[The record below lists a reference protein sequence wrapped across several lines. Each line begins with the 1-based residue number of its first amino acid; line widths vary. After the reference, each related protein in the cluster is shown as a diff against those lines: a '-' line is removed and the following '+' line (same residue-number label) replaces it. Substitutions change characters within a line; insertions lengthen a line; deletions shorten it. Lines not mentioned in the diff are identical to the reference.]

1 MNRIFRSRGVIL
13 AVLAAAGALLA
24 GCSTTTQI
32 ASGNLCM
39 TAINQGIP
47 APGEPVLARAC
58 APGQNQQWAFGG
70 TGRITGVGGLCLD
83 VQGGVGR
90 DGAAVIYMPC
100 SGAPSQF
107 WTARSNSI
115 VGVGNRCLDHGG
127 DAVRGGPLVINN
139 CNGSPGQSWASVP
152 R

>member
-1 MNRIFRSRGVIL
+1 MNTTLRTRSL
-13 AVLAAAGALLA
+13 MLAAFALGAAALA

-32 ASGNLCM
+32 ANGNLCM
-39 TAINQGIP
+39 TAINQGVP

-58 APGQNQQWAFGG
+58 EPGQNQQWAFSG
-70 TGRITGVGGLCLD
+70 TGRITGVGNLCLD

-90 DGAAVIYMPC
+90 DGAPVIYMPC

-107 WTARSNSI
+107 WTASNNRI
-115 VGVGNRCLDHGG
+115 VGVGERCLDNGG
-127 DAVRGGPLVINN
+127 DPVRGGPLVINR
-139 CNGSPGQSWASVP
+139 CNGSLGQSWISVP

>member
-1 MNRIFRSRGVIL
+1 MNTPFRTRGL
-13 AVLAAAGALLA
+13 TLAALALGAAALA

-32 ASGNLCM
+32 ANGNLCM
-39 TAINQGIP
+39 SAINQGIP

-58 APGQNQQWAFGG
+58 EPGQNQQWAFSG

-107 WTARSNSI
+107 WTARGNSI
-115 VGVGNRCLDHGG
+115 VGVGSRCLDNGG
-127 DAVRGGPLVINN
+127 DAVRGGPLVINS
-139 CNGSPGQSWASVP
+139 CNGSLGQSWISVP